1 MSQKTEEN
9 IINTAIDLFIENG
22 IEQTHFRDVAR
33 KAGVGKSTLYR
44 YFSSKQQ
51 LVDYLLEKIWQKL
64 ADGLN
69 ILAES
74 RKLDPLEKIDYTIDF
89 LTGLFSKN
97 PKLSLIFFNMYN
109 PTLHYADNSLKAHY
123 DNYINSLKKI
133 FREGIK
139 QRFISESLHED
150 TFIHFFD
157 GGIKNIIC
165 YRATSEKNISLS
177 KMQESLKQQLKH
189 GLIRW

>member
-1 MSQKTEEN
+1 MSQKTEKN
-9 IINTAIDLFIENG
+9 IINSAIDLFTENG
-22 IEQTHFRDVAR
+22 IEQTKFRDIAR
-33 KAGVGKSTLYR
+33 KAGIGKSTLYR

-51 LVDYLLEKIWQKL
+51 LIDYLMEKIWQKL

-69 ILAES
+69 ILANS
-74 RKLDPLEKIDYTIDF
+74 NKLDPLEKIDYTIDF

-97 PKLSLIFFNMYN
+97 PKLSRIFFYVYN
-109 PTLHYADNSLKAHY
+109 PTLHYAEDSLKAHY
-123 DNYINSLKKI
+123 DSYIASLKKI
-133 FREGIK
+133 YKEGVS
-139 QRFISESLHED
+139 QRFINEKIHED

-165 YRATSEKNISLS
+165 YRATSTKNISLS
-177 KMQESLKQQLKH
+177 KMQESLKHQLKH